1 MHEIEEQV
9 PRPKPEGLRRTASF
23 SNIQIQEAAE
33 SDEEEKGCESAPNN
47 NESSPNEEG
56 KNKFAKI
63 KTKQFDK
70 LKKGMG
76 LGHAGGNSRSAKSYF
91 EQGSVRN
98 SAHDEEFFHCFA

>member
-1 MHEIEEQV
+1 
-9 PRPKPEGLRRTASF
+9 LRRTASF

-33 SDEEEKGCESAPNN
+33 SDEDEKTSENAKNKNN
-47 NESSPNEEG
+47 NESSPNDV
-56 KNKFAKI
+56 KSKFSKI

-70 LKKGMG
+70 FKKGMG
-76 LGHAGGNSRSAKSYF
+76 LGHMGGNSRSAKSYF